1 VSIIDRLRLSAH
13 LDEAALVSLWTDTAL
28 GTAPFAHPHLERCAP
43 CRTRFAELSSWLDGV
58 RADAVAEADEHFP
71 AERLAAQSAQIFRR
85 LEATERPARVIAFPT
100 FTQPLPSRSS
110 HASRWIA
117 AGLAAGLMLGVG
129 FGQFLDLRHSLAPR
143 PGATA
148 ARARL
153 TPDVLPV
160 QTAAGPLQ
168 KSDNREDLFLTE
180 LDASISRAPA
190 ELRAIDAFTPRAG
203 DQVR

>member
-1 VSIIDRLRLSAH
+1 MSLIDRLRLSAH

-28 GTAPFAHPHLERCAP
+28 GTGPAAHPHLERCTP
-43 CRTRFAELSSWLDGV
+43 CRNRFAELSSWLDTV

-117 AGLAAGLMLGVG
+117 ASLAAGLILGDG

-143 PGATA
+143 PAATA
-148 ARARL
+148 ARL
-153 TPDVLPV
+153 TSDAPPV
-160 QTAAGPLQ
+160 QSAGSPFQ
-168 KSDNREDLFLTE
+168 KPDGREDLFLRE

-190 ELRAIDAFTPRAG
+190 ELRALDAFTPRAG
-203 DQVR
+203 DPGK

>member
-1 VSIIDRLRLSAH
+1 LRLSAH
-13 LDEAALVSLWTDTAL
+13 LDETALVSLWTDRAL
-28 GTAPFAHPHLERCAP
+28 GTAPAAHPHLERCAP
-43 CRTRFAELSSWLDGV
+43 CRTRFAELSAWLDGI

-85 LEATERPARVIAFPT
+85 LEVAERPARVIAFPT
-100 FTQPLPSRSS
+100 FTQPLPSRSP

-117 AGLAAGLMLGVG
+117 AALAAGLILGVG
-129 FGQFLDLRHSLAPR
+129 VGQLMDFRHSLAPR
-143 PGATA
+143 PVGGAA
-148 ARARL
+148 NARL
-153 TPDVLPV
+153 ASDVQPV
-160 QTAAGPLQ
+160 QSAAAPLP
-168 KSDNREDLFLTE
+168 KPGGREELFLSE